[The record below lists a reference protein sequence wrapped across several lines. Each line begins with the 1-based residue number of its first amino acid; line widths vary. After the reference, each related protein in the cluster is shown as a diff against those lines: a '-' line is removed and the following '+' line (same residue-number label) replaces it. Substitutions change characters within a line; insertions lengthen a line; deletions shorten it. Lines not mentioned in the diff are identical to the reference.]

1 MFEEDV
7 RKKLKE
13 LSESIFS
20 KLNELEKAYLVNVYY
35 QKNKEIKMYKNIIKE
50 LELFIKNQK
59 NQNDLDGYMVIY
71 VDEVLN
77 KLKDLKKE
85 V

>member
-1 MFEEDV
+1 MYII
-7 RKKLKE
+7 K
-13 LSESIFS
+13 
-20 KLNELEKAYLVNVYY
+20 
-35 QKNKEIKMYKNIIKE
+35 KNKEIKMLKNIIKE

-77 KLKDLKKE
+77 KLKDLKEE

>member
-7 RKKLKE
+7 KKKLKE

-35 QKNKEIKMYKNIIKE
+35 QKNKEIKMLKNIIQE